1 MSFARWRCI
10 TARCPSPLASGDPTS
25 PVSRPSEGESRD
37 RVGASERHLRR
48 CRDPQLGTGP
58 VIISLH
64 RRDPGWPR
72 HGCELREAEWRAR
85 RPGYRVGGG
94 GHGAWK
100 TGGGATSENKWGR
113 GAGELGEAGRLHP
126 FELEKA
132 TRAAFAVG
140 FLFVAGLGPVAGA
153 VAPVGGAT
161 CRPMKLGDF
170 GQRHEDGAH
179 IVRDIGA
186 NT

>member
-10 TARCPSPLASGDPTS
+10 TARCPSLAGRGDRS
-25 PVSRPSEGESRD
+25 SYCFPVERPREPGSRGGGEVR
-37 RVGASERHLRR
+37 LRR
-48 CRDPQLGTGP
+48 CCDPQLGAGP

-170 GQRHEDGAH
+170 DQRHEDGAH